1 LFGKTVAIQGV
12 GHVGLRL
19 ARLLHKAGAKLFIS
33 DIYEENLLLAQ
44 KELGATIVDNR
55 TIHCLDVDVFAPCAL
70 GGAVNQ
76 DTINSFNTKI
86 IAGAANNQLSHARMD
101 LALLER
107 QITYVPDYVINAGG
121 IIDIHHQTLDTSSN
135 ENLRE
140 QITGIGKTVY
150 DVLEQAKAQ
159 NLPTQEIA
167 NKIAQS
173 RFNTNQ

>member
-1 LFGKTVAIQGV
+1 
-12 GHVGLRL
+12 
-19 ARLLHKAGAKLFIS
+19 
-33 DIYEENLLLAQ
+33 
-44 KELGATIVDNR
+44 
-55 TIHCLDVDVFAPCAL
+55 
-70 GGAVNQ
+70 
-76 DTINSFNTKI
+76 
-86 IAGAANNQLSHARMD
+86 M
-101 LALLER
+101 
-107 QITYVPDYVINAGG
+107 PDYVINAGG